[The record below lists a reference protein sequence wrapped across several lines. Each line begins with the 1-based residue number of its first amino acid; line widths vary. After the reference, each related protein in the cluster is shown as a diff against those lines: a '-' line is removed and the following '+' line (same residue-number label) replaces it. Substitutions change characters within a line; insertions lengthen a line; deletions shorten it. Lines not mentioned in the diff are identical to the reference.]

1 MHNASRFPCGPPLAV
16 SLVTILLRGIDG
28 HARQTIDNP
37 HASGYDSPKSQHRR
51 YKVSRTQTH
60 QRGMATALVVV
71 LVAIGVVVIGAVVA
85 GVVLLANP
93 LTISVTNKTSGTF
106 DVAKGSAALNLNFL
120 PAINIPSEIKTGET
134 ATIQVPRR
142 FVQSASISPGSV
154 RITAFSRDFAFSP
167 SGIDMQRSTLDGQ
180 PLSSYV
186 GKMIDTSKD
195 HTLIIQGR

>member
-1 MHNASRFPCGPPLAV
+1 
-16 SLVTILLRGIDG
+16 LR
-28 HARQTIDNP
+28 
-37 HASGYDSPKSQHRR
+37 
-51 YKVSRTQTH
+51 TH
-60 QRGMATALVVV
+60 KNQRGMATAIVVV

-85 GVVLLANP
+85 GVVLLSNA

-120 PAINIPSEIKTGET
+120 PGINIPSEIKPGET
-134 ATIQVPRR
+134 ATIQVPRK
-142 FVQSASISPGSV
+142 FIQSASISNSSV

-186 GKMIDTSKD
+186 GKMIDTSKN
-195 HTLIIQGR
+195 HAIVIQGR